1 MSLQVSGRLQAGKNT
16 LFLLWFLACR
26 QVWRSDTVIE
36 ANEPFIRGDDVLT
49 RYGVNIDDRGKGS
62 HNNTSDHPSHPT
74 ALRGRKRPI
83 NY

>member
-16 LFLLWFLACR
+16 LILLWFLACR

-49 RYGVNIDDRGKGS
+49 RYGANIDDRGKGS
-62 HNNTSDHPSHPT
+62 HNTSDHPSHPT
-74 ALRGRKRPI
+74 APRGRKRPI